1 MERLTWAGV
10 RAIVLAITALFL
22 LPLQAQA
29 ERDWEFSVGA
39 FGGKAF
45 HSNEDV
51 KFNFGAGSGFTTG
64 TAHGV
69 NLNDSPTF
77 GAKVTAWYL
86 PRQYNWQP
94 QIGLELDY
102 TKFTADLHPQTA
114 GASGTSLT
122 PGFELGAVKFTSTQ
136 DFSVN
141 ILAAN
146 LLFRYPI
153 WATPEMPQGRWYPY
167 IGGGVGAERVRSSN
181 FPPGHEATNYAP
193 AIQGLVGIKFFLIKN
208 FALFAEYKRTT
219 AWHTFDYNQ
228 ASLPPGYSERWTFAS
243 NLVVGGIAFHF

>member
-1 MERLTWAGV
+1 MEQPTWAGV
-10 RAIVLAITALFL
+10 RAIVLVVTALLL

-29 ERDWEFSVGA
+29 ERNWEFSVGA

-45 HSNEDV
+45 NSNEDV
-51 KFNFGAGSGFTTG
+51 KINFGEGSGFTTG

-69 NLNDSPTF
+69 SLNDSSTF

-102 TKFTADLHPQTA
+102 TRFTADLHQQTA
-114 GASGTSLT
+114 GATGTSLT
-122 PGFELGAVKFTSTQ
+122 PGFELGSVTFTSPR

-141 ILAAN
+141 GLATN

-153 WATPEMPQGRWYPY
+153 WVTPELPQGRFYPY
-167 IGGGVGAERVRSSN
+167 IGVGLGVQRARTSVPIVSHQETSYS
-181 FPPGHEATNYAP
+181 P
-193 AIQGLVGIKFFLIKN
+193 ALQGVVGIKFFIFRN
-208 FALFAEYKRTT
+208 FALFGEWKRTT
-219 AWHTFDYNQ
+219 GWHTFTYDGAG
-228 ASLPPGYSERWTFAS
+228 ASPGYSERWTIAS
-243 NLVVGGIAFHF
+243 NLVVGGVALHF